1 MWFAIVG
8 KRTGHGTTAFTRSP
22 TLKPAPSKTSTWS
35 SPTRIASRSSALAP
49 VSSCSIQ
56 PVSLTWPPPAG

>member
-8 KRTGHGTTAFTRSP
+8 KRTVHGTTALTRSP
-22 TLKPAPSKTSTWS
+22 SANPSPSKTSTWS
-35 SPTRIASRSSALAP
+35 SPARIASRSSAFAP
-49 VSSCSIQ
+49 VSRCSIQ

>member
-22 TLKPAPSKTSTWS
+22 AAKPPPSNSSTWS
-35 SPTRIASRSSALAP
+35 PSKRYASRSSARAP
-49 VSSCSIQ
+49 SSFSIQ
-56 PVSLTWPPPAG
+56 PASVTWPPPAG